1 MKKIDEILFI
11 VHPWFDENKQ
21 IELEFNIKSKI
32 DSLSDWIKNGIE
44 SILVFVDEP
53 WIDIYDFEHKNNIE
67 IHYQIMDYLT
77 YIKSSNAMRKIF
89 TKEIDLINLEK
100 VIEEWKNEKFD
111 AELIE
116 DLHMLLRE
124 EINILSNWS
133 YETNDDKIFDE
144 IYLEAFNILVKEYNK
159 KWKNL
164 SYEYRDFKK
173 DNLGLCSSK
182 IPTNVNRKS
191 SLYNYA
197 IEKLWEDRVIQSFM
211 HDKDPNNI
219 DMYFLRRK
227 EKISNNFLSYIDKF
241 NKDNFEK
248 KFENIAKIINN
259 NFPLELNIWWEYYWR
274 CVDNFNS
281 LLFRFLWK
289 RPKNI
294 DKFVNKDLSLVK
306 ECDIWKF

>member
-11 VHPWFDENKQ
+11 VHPWFDENNQ

-53 WIDIYDFEHKNNIE
+53 WIDIYDFEHKNNIA

-124 EINILSNWS
+124 EIDILSKWS
-133 YETNDDKIFDE
+133 FETNDDKIFDE

-197 IEKLWEDRVIQSFM
+197 IEKLWE
-211 HDKDPNNI
+211 
-219 DMYFLRRK
+219 
-227 EKISNNFLSYIDKF
+227 
-241 NKDNFEK
+241 
-248 KFENIAKIINN
+248 
-259 NFPLELNIWWEYYWR
+259 
-274 CVDNFNS
+274 
-281 LLFRFLWK
+281 
-289 RPKNI
+289 
-294 DKFVNKDLSLVK
+294 
-306 ECDIWKF
+306 